1 MTPPQVTLTN
11 LLLISPSAQKA
22 AIKSRL
28 WDLLQTDSASPVCL
42 LINSSTCIVSILRCS
57 AFAVCMWQ
65 TVSVEF
71 PSAWWSSEDWP
82 YDGGLRHPL
91 LRLQPRCL
99 PVDWWASICILYSYF
114 LFELCVKNKTVCERA
129 EVLFFLITTPSLY
142 FWYSRLPFYFFLCFL
157 LVTDSV
163 FLYSVPKMHMW
174 NTGSG
179 FLLFF
184 VCVCIFL
191 LTPDTC
197 YILSFA
203 IIMLNTSL
211 HNPNVKD
218 KTTLERFI
226 SMNRG
231 INNGEDLP
239 NDLLS
244 VRTSQKRNHSAHVDA
259 KKQLPKWTHS

>member
-1 MTPPQVTLTN
+1 MTPPQVTLTD

-129 EVLFFLITTPSLY
+129 EVLFLLTTTPSLY
-142 FWYSRLPFYFFLCFL
+142 FWYSRLPFYFFFVLSPRHWFCISLFSTKNACVKHWLRLPILCVRVHL
-157 LVTDSV
+157 
-163 FLYSVPKMHMW
+163 P
-174 NTGSG
+174 
-179 FLLFF
+179 
-184 VCVCIFL
+184 
-191 LTPDTC
+191 
-197 YILSFA
+197 
-203 IIMLNTSL
+203 LNTRHVL
-211 HNPNVKD
+211 HPVFCHHHV
-218 KTTLERFI
+218 EH
-226 SMNRG
+226 
-231 INNGEDLP
+231 EP
-239 NDLLS
+239 
-244 VRTSQKRNHSAHVDA
+244 SQPQREGQNHSGAFHLHEQRHQQWRGPTQWSAVGENLSKTQSQRPRRRQEA
-259 KKQLPKWTHS
+259 IT

>member
-1 MTPPQVTLTN
+1 MTPPQVTLTD

-42 LINSSTCIVSILRCS
+42 LINSFTCIVNILRCS

-71 PSAWWSSEDWP
+71 PSAWWGSEDWP

-99 PVDWWASICILYSYF
+99 PVNWWASICILYSYF
-114 LFELCVKNKTVCERA
+114 LFETVCERA
-129 EVLFFLITTPSLY
+129 EVFFLKLPHHLCIFDIHVFLSTFFCAFSLSLILY
-142 FWYSRLPFYFFLCFL
+142 FSIQYQKCICETLAQTS
-157 LVTDSV
+157 
-163 FLYSVPKMHMW
+163 
-174 NTGSG
+174 
-179 FLLFF
+179 FF

-244 VRTSQKRNHSAHVDA
+244 VRTSQKHNHSAHVDA